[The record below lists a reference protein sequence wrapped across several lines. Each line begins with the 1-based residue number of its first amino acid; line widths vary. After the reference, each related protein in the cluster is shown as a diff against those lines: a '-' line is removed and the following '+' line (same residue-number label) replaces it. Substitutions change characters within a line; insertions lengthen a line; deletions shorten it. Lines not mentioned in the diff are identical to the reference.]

1 MKLNEKIVFVMVT
14 VLSLFFVLI
23 TNVVIKTV
31 NPPEELIKVVKEEK
45 KDEEKKMQAKILRGT
60 IYDREGNKLAY
71 SELTGDENGLNASQK
86 RIYPYGELFSHTVGY
101 YRGDYAGGS
110 KMIEN
115 RFNDRLLEIN
125 EEDLETVNRID
136 NNEIVDGASL
146 GLTLDL
152 GMTQRAEELFEQ
164 MAKRRGKSLENFIGS
179 AVVMNPTTG
188 EIYCM
193 YSNPSFDPNPEAL
206 SKNWNVYQNDK
217 ERSPFVSRVTG
228 SKKIPGS
235 VFKILTSLAAVENGE
250 HMLEIEDEGETIIGG
265 TRVVNDGVKAHGN
278 VDMKKAIKVSSNVYF
293 ATLSQKIGKEK
304 FLEMAEK
311 FYINK
316 ELVLDIPIEDASI
329 KVDMDAGAL
338 AAAAYGQGTV
348 QVTPLHM
355 AMVASAVANDGVLMK
370 PYLVDK
376 VTLASGEDSFVAEPE
391 KLSVVTRKSLRSIV
405 DGMVQCVNSGTG
417 TAAAVS
423 GLKIAGKTG
432 TAQVTGDSAHTWFIG
447 FAPADNPQIAL
458 CVMGENTGGGG
469 GSVCGPIAK
478 GLFEYCL
485 DNGFIDN

>member
-1 MKLNEKIVFVMVT
+1 MKLNEKIVFVMIA
-14 VLSLFFVLI
+14 VLSLFFILI
-23 TNVVIKTV
+23 TNVVINTV
-31 NPPEELIKVVKEEK
+31 NPPEELLSAVNEEK
-45 KDEEKKMQAKILRGT
+45 KDEEKRLQAKILRGT
-60 IYDREGNKLAY
+60 IFDREGNQLAY
-71 SELTGDENGLNASQK
+71 SEFEKNEDGKGERQK
-86 RIYPYGELFSHTVGY
+86 RIYPYGELFAHTVGY
-101 YRGDYAGGS
+101 YRGDYVGGR
-110 KMIEN
+110 KMIED

-125 EEDLETVNRID
+125 EEELETVKRID
-136 NNEIVDGASL
+136 NNEVVKGASL
-146 GLTLDL
+146 ELTLDL
-152 GMTQRAEELFEQ
+152 GMTQHAEKLFKQ
-164 MAKRRGKSLENFIGS
+164 AARRRGKSLDNFIGS
-179 AVVMNPTTG
+179 AVVMNPSTG
-188 EIYCM
+188 EVYCM

-206 SKNWNVYQNDK
+206 SENWNIYKNDE
-217 ERSPFVSRVTG
+217 ERSPFVSRATG

-235 VFKILTSLAAVENGE
+235 VFKILTALAAVENGE
-250 HMLEIEDEGETIIGG
+250 QNLEMEDEGETIIGG
-265 TRVVNDGVKAHGN
+265 TRVVNDSVKPYGT

-316 ELVLDIPIEDASI
+316 ELVLDIPIEDATI
-329 KVDMDAGAL
+329 KVDMDAGGL

-376 VTLASGEDSFVAEPE
+376 VTLASGENAFKAEPE
-391 KLSVVTRKSLRSIV
+391 KLSVITEKSLRWIV
-405 DGMVQCVNSGTG
+405 DGMVQCVNGGTG
-417 TAAAVS
+417 TAAAVR

-432 TAQVTGDSAHTWFIG
+432 TAQVTGKSANTWFIG
-447 FAPADNPQIAL
+447 FAPADNPQIAI

-485 DNGFIDN
+485 ANGFIDN

>member
-1 MKLNEKIVFVMVT
+1 MKLNEKFIFVMVV

-31 NPPEELIKVVKEEK
+31 NPPGELLAVVKDEK

-71 SELTGDENGLNASQK
+71 SELTGEGINATQK
-86 RIYPYGELFSHTVGY
+86 RIYPYGELFAHTVGY
-101 YRGDYAGGS
+101 YRGDYEGGS
-110 KMIEN
+110 KMLEN

-125 EEDLETVNRID
+125 EGDMETVRRID
-136 NNEIVDGASL
+136 SNQIVDGASL

-164 MAKRRGKSLENFIGS
+164 MAKRRGRAFENFIGS
-179 AVVMNPTTG
+179 AVVMNPQTG
-188 EIYCM
+188 EVYCM
-193 YSNPSFDPNPEAL
+193 YSNPSFDPNPEEL
-206 SKNWNVYQNDK
+206 SKNWNVYQNDTQ
-217 ERSPFVSRVTG
+217 RSPFVSRATG

-235 VFKILTSLAAVENGE
+235 VFKILTALAAVENGE
-250 HMLEIEDEGETIIGG
+250 HMLEIEDNGETIIGG
-265 TRVVNDGVKAHGN
+265 TRIVNDGVKAHGTVN
-278 VDMKKAIKVSSNVYF
+278 MKTAIKVSSNVYF
-293 ATLSQKIGKEK
+293 ATLSQEIGKEK

-316 ELVLDIPIEDASI
+316 KLVLDIPVEDASI
-329 KVDMDAGAL
+329 KTDMDKGAL

-355 AMVASAVANDGVLMK
+355 AMIASAVANDGVLMK

-376 VTLASGEDSFVAEPE
+376 VTLSNGDDVFEAEPE
-391 KLSVVTRKSLRSIV
+391 KLSVVTRKSLRYIV

-432 TAQVTGDSAHTWFIG
+432 TAQVTGASSHAWFIG

-458 CVMGENTGGGG
+458 CIMGENTGGGG

-485 DNGFIDN
+485 ANGFIND